1 MNRDQ
6 FIQTLGQEGYPD
18 PVEVLR
24 EPNGHLDHHTHPF
37 EVKALVLSGSIELTI
52 NGSTSHYSAGSVF
65 HLGFE
70 ELHSETYG
78 PQGVRYLAARKE

>member
-24 EPNGHLDHHTHPF
+24 EPNGHLDDHIHPF

-52 NGSTSHYSAGSVF
+52 NGSTSHYSVGSVF

-78 PQGVRYLAARKE
+78 PQGVHYLAARK

>member
-6 FIQTLGQEGYPD
+6 FIRTLGQEGYPE

-24 EPNGHLDHHTHPF
+24 EPNGRLDHHTHPF
-37 EVKALVLSGSIELTI
+37 EVKALVLSGSIKLTI
-52 NGSTSHYSAGSVF
+52 NGITSHYSSGSVF

-70 ELHSETYG
+70 EVHAETYG
-78 PQGVRYLAARKE
+78 PQGVHYLAARK

>member
-6 FIQTLGQEGYPD
+6 FIHTLEREGYPD

-78 PQGVRYLAARKE
+78 PQGVHYLAARK

>member
-24 EPNGHLDHHTHPF
+24 EPNGYLDHHTHPF

-52 NGSTSHYSAGSVF
+52 NGITSHYSKGSIF

-70 ELHSETYG
+70 EPHSETYG
-78 PQGVRYLAARKE
+78 PQGVHYLAARK

>member
-24 EPNGHLDHHTHPF
+24 EPNGRLDHHTHPF

-52 NGSTSHYSAGSVF
+52 NGITSHYSKGSIF

-70 ELHSETYG
+70 EPHSETYG
-78 PQGVRYLAARKE
+78 PQGVHYLAARK

>member
-6 FIQTLGQEGYPD
+6 FIRTLGQEGYPE

-24 EPNGHLDHHTHPF
+24 EPNGRLDHHTHPF
-37 EVKALVLSGSIELTI
+37 EVKALVLSGSIELTV
-52 NGSTSHYSAGSVF
+52 NGITSHYSSGSVF

-70 ELHSETYG
+70 EIHAERYG
-78 PQGVRYLAARKE
+78 PQGVHYLAARK